1 MKKIVGI
8 LFAFTLTIGTFLS
21 FNTSS
26 AQAKSLE
33 EEIQTFCESD
43 FYYAFNNGND
53 NPEAKIGETFHVD
66 FACDGTAVEY
76 NAYINV
82 SNPAIP
88 SFDGFTYGSKK
99 LTKKKS
105 YKVKVKHHG
114 DAQVV
119 FTFKDAKGKELT
131 FDSEQIEVYS
141 TKAPKMTGIEGST
154 DFMEFKKKSTFT
166 IKNKQTLYV
175 NPISNADEMNYTFS
189 AQLLNNKK
197 KAMAK
202 KYVSEEGAQTFGVK
216 PSKKGTYYVKVT
228 QKNFYTGKTASKT
241 CKLIV
246 K

>member
-21 FNTSS
+21 FNISS

-33 EEIQTFCESD
+33 EEIQKFCGPD

-53 NPEAKIGETFHVD
+53 NPEAKVGETFHVD

-76 NAYINV
+76 NAYIRV
-82 SNPAIP
+82 SYPVRP
-88 SFDGFTYGSKK
+88 SFKEFIYGSKAFSDQ
-99 LTKKKS
+99 KS
-105 YKVKVKHHG
+105 YQIKVDHSG
-114 DAQVV
+114 NAQVV

-197 KAMAK
+197 KAIAK